1 MGIIKTEQEGAL
13 MEQQEAYNSQK
24 KLSSLSF
31 LTELPNLIAVTIA
44 AMMSHS
50 ILTWLDFVDSLGN
63 IVSDA
68 IVVVQSRKM
77 SKELRYE
84 YNYGVGK
91 LEAMTTFFCQSIEIG
106 GLLVILVISIMQLI
120 NLKRP
125 SDLLIYVVVLKVIN
139 VLVDIAFE
147 REQRKI
153 KNANPSSVANGEYL
167 ATVGVL
173 FFDITTLVSILIV
186 WLLRDNPVSWFVS
199 PLFSIAIAIG
209 LLMYC
214 LRNVRNAVN
223 ELTDRTLP
231 EKDQLEVMKVLIKHS
246 DEYSSFES
254 IKSHYNG
261 MYADIDIT
269 VAFFPDTTFEEIRS
283 FQSEI
288 QTEMDKDI
296 EHCRVSII
304 IANN

>member
-1 MGIIKTEQEGAL
+1 MGTIKTEQEGVL

-77 SKELRYE
+77 SKDLRYE

-125 SDLLIYVVVLKVIN
+125 SDLLIYVVVLKAIN

-147 REQRKI
+147 HEQRKI

-173 FFDITTLVSILIV
+173 FFDITTLLSILIV
-186 WLLRDNPVSWFVS
+186 WLLRNNPVSWFVS

-231 EKDQLEVMKVLIKHS
+231 EKDQLEIMRVLVKYS
-246 DEYSSFES
+246 DEYSSFGS

-261 MYADIDIT
+261 MYADVDIT
-269 VAFFPDTTFEEIRS
+269 VTFFPDTTFEEIRR
-283 FQSEI
+283 FRNEI
-288 QTEMDKDI
+288 QSEMDKDI

-304 IANN
+304 VANN